1 MIILLI
7 FIGCYYLINFLIF
20 AGIHTKKTSNGVSN
34 SSYKSINN
42 KNSNGFTSVVNN
54 NIRNNEIQEP
64 LLSPVSEAQYDVG
77 YQLN

>member
-20 AGIHTKKTSNGVSN
+20 AGIHTKKTS
-34 SSYKSINN
+34 INN
-42 KNSNGFTSVVNN
+42 KQSNRITSVVNN
-54 NIRNNEIQEP
+54 NFLNNEIQEP